1 VQTELGGQITT
12 AYQRLLSELAAAEV
26 GAGERQVAAL
36 VSELAATLTSRVD
49 QGLQR
54 IEAAL
59 ARPSEHGR
67 ETALTEI
74 RSALAGLENAQ
85 RESLAQFGLAL
96 ARRLE
101 RQHPAPSTAQADE
114 QARTAWDDQH
124 IADLVSA
131 LGARLSRRLEEGFA
145 RIDPVLSEVRAG
157 LAGLEQGQQASL
169 AQLERTLAGEL
180 QAQRQLTSELQTAT
194 QLLGHREA
202 LGASTGESVAASVD
216 DGGQRL
222 VDQLEALVR
231 RMQGSQQ
238 ELVAAASRSVDVA
251 PIDYESVAEMTAQ
264 RIGHALRRAFDEQ
277 RRNLLTSVEDV
288 VAASIAQHVERLAA
302 KVEGADDRLI
312 AGLASQL
319 DSRLSRRVED
329 GLARIDPA
337 LSEIRT
343 GLAGVQQVQQESL
356 TQLGRALSRGLQ
368 RQRELASELQVA
380 ARQLSEHQE
389 ALPVSTATTVAAA
402 LDEAGQRI
410 VAELQVLMGPLRRSQ
425 EELVAAASR
434 SVDVVPINQESVADI
449 TAQRTAQALGRALEE
464 QRRVLLTAVEEVV
477 AGSLEQH
484 LQRLALEAEGAS
496 TERTLPIASAVEP
509 IVRRTRE
516 ALARDLEAHRRS
528 LLSSVEAAVASNLE
542 DHLKRLAPQIE
553 ALGGRLRQVQES
565 LRAQATSQPAESVPI
580 DQKSLLSSLQAALS
594 REVEALANSIADRV
608 RELPALVPPA
618 PAAFTA
624 EDREAL
630 VTQVERALGRRAHEE
645 RSALANEVVELVGQ
659 RLDEAHSEL
668 GTAMVGAMAKELRAQ
683 RRTAAAETVQD
694 REAMVEQLGQLRAEL
709 VAQFRSAL
717 QNRADEDRRALAVEL
732 GTLTTGLEQAQRD
745 LISRIE
751 AALPHRDA
759 GPDAVLAELRMALS
773 EQLEERH
780 NQLLAELERA
790 VVSPL
795 RDDVHAVASELAS
808 QALERAAADREAL
821 SSELG
826 VALGGQ
832 LEQAFA
838 LTFDQQ
844 RQALASELVGAVAHE
859 IATGVE
865 ELRTALARRVGEDRQ
880 ALASELVGAV
890 ANQVETGVEGLGT
903 ALARRAAE
911 DRQALA
917 EELATALEGR
927 LDQSQQAVITELQRA
942 LDIRLDQERHVL
954 AEELTAAVA
963 DRVQATVGGLG
974 TALAADL
981 GAVLGNR
988 LAEAHIELTA
998 EVEGS
1003 LAIRLAQ
1010 DREALVGEL
1019 QNALA
1024 DSREEHRAVTADL
1037 ESRLAGQVQESGQVL
1052 VGELGSAVSGRLEQH
1067 RQALTADVGAAL
1079 ARRLEE
1085 AQS

>member
-1 VQTELGGQITT
+1 VAKSSSEGQKARRRAKRVALRTLQRVPTVVGENESGEPIVEVGPARLVLPHGAQHFRHLVRCSRCGRETPGEAVMNAGHLEHRRRGSVFCADCARSSVAAQQSRQQDEPHAPVLTEPIVEASEVQPFGPARFDEPLADQSAAVEEVRHDGSDELSAVASELARRIDQRSERVVNELATILGVSLEEGLQRVQTELGGQITT
-12 AYQRLLSELAAAEV
+12 AYQRLLSELEAAEV

-194 QLLGHREA
+194 RQLLGHREA

-302 KVEGADDRLI
+302 KVEGADDQLI

-790 VVSPL
+790 DRKSVV
-795 RDDVHAVASELAS
+795 
-808 QALERAAADREAL
+808 
-821 SSELG
+821 
-826 VALGGQ
+826 
-832 LEQAFA
+832 
-838 LTFDQQ
+838 
-844 RQALASELVGAVAHE
+844 
-859 IATGVE
+859 
-865 ELRTALARRVGEDRQ
+865 
-880 ALASELVGAV
+880 
-890 ANQVETGVEGLGT
+890 
-903 ALARRAAE
+903 
-911 DRQALA
+911 
-917 EELATALEGR
+917 
-927 LDQSQQAVITELQRA
+927 
-942 LDIRLDQERHVL
+942 
-954 AEELTAAVA
+954 
-963 DRVQATVGGLG
+963 
-974 TALAADL
+974 
-981 GAVLGNR
+981 
-988 LAEAHIELTA
+988 
-998 EVEGS
+998 
-1003 LAIRLAQ
+1003 
-1010 DREALVGEL
+1010 
-1019 QNALA
+1019 
-1024 DSREEHRAVTADL
+1024 
-1037 ESRLAGQVQESGQVL
+1037 
-1052 VGELGSAVSGRLEQH
+1052 
-1067 RQALTADVGAAL
+1067 
-1079 ARRLEE
+1079 
-1085 AQS
+1085 